1 MRFRRAILAISLVL
15 LACGGDAGDA
25 QLRRPDGT
33 PVAATLALSSGVTAQ
48 DLRTGR
54 LGDARTTLEGML
66 ARDPDGLSAL
76 NDLAVTYALEQRFDA
91 ARALFEEVLTR
102 GGPRDQQ
109 SALVNLAELYALD
122 GYLVAAEAHLASARA
137 IDPGRSEPG
146 YALAL
151 LSDAKGDRA
160 ASAAALREA
169 LASDATGSARRSL
182 AFLYPEER
190 VHLDAL
196 VAEAQGDAV
205 TADARW
211 RELARGRFRSLA
223 QAAQRRLE

>member
-1 MRFRRAILAISLVL
+1 MRLRRHIIAISLVL
-15 LACGGDAGDA
+15 LACGGDIADV
-25 QLRRPDGT
+25 QPKRPDGT
-33 PVAATLALSSGVTAQ
+33 PVTGTLAAASSPAAR

-54 LGDARTTLEGML
+54 LGEARTTLEGML
-66 ARDPDGLSAL
+66 TLNPDGLSAL

-109 SALVNLAELYALD
+109 AALVNLAELYALD
-122 GYLVAAEAHLASARA
+122 GYLAAAEAHLSSARA
-137 IDPGRSEPG
+137 IDPNRPEPS

-151 LSDAKGDRA
+151 LADARGDRVGA
-160 ASAAALREA
+160 ATALHDALEA
-169 LASDATGSARRSL
+169 DRTGTARRSL

-190 VHLDAL
+190 IHLDAL
-196 VAEAQGDAV
+196 LAEALGDAA

-211 RELARGRFRSLA
+211 RELARGRFRILA